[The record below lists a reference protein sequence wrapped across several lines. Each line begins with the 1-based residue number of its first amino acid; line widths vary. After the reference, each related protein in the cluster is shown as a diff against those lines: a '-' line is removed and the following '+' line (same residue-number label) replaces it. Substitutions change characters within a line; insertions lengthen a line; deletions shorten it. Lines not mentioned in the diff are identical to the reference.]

1 MTIELSD
8 AARQR
13 MQAYLASDPQ
23 AVAVRLG
30 VKKTGCS
37 GYGYRVD
44 LAHSIDAED
53 CVLEVEGITLALN
66 PQSAQLLEGC
76 HIDFQRKGLNASF
89 VFANPHATGACGCG
103 ESFTVA

>member
-8 AARQR
+8 SARQR
-13 MQAYLASDPQ
+13 MQAYLTSDPQ

-44 LAHSIDAED
+44 LATSIDAHDE
-53 CVLEVEGITLALN
+53 VLDVGGVKLVLN
-66 PQSAQLLEGC
+66 PQSAELLDGSRV
-76 HIDFQRKGLNASF
+76 DFQRKGLNASF
-89 VFANPHATGACGCG
+89 VFANPHATGECGCG
-103 ESFTVA
+103 ESFTV